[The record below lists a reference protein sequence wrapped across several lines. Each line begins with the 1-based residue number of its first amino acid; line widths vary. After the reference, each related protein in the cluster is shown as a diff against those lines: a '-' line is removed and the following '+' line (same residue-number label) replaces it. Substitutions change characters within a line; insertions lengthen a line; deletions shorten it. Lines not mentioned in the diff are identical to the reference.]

1 MPCPSC
7 YEALSTRSLLAI
19 YVLLVLLPLLPAF
32 IAVDVGI
39 EDFESTGSELR
50 GAREDVVA
58 SSGEVPGEGVPPG
71 VIAVNEDMTVRGQ
84 SAGAPELNVSAYE
97 AGVFS
102 SYYEQLFLIPT
113 HMLFFLSS
121 VITAYMVARPLERGY
136 FIFDLVAK
144 KGRVRALAE
153 RFLVSLS
160 VSSLAL
166 SMASLPLGT
175 VVYLVGLFES
185 IYRSVLFTLG
195 WVLSLSLIAASL
207 TALASLATKSV
218 SGTLVL
224 VFAVIWASLIKA
236 GDKPLSSPL
245 ETYGLFRDFY
255 GNYEP
260 TLYLVIVAA
269 SLLLFLVLAR
279 RLEM

>member
-1 MPCPSC
+1 M
-7 YEALSTRSLLAI
+7 
-19 YVLLVLLPLLPAF
+19 VLLPLLPAF

-269 SLLLFLVLAR
+269 SLLLFLVLAK